1 MNIVV
6 ADGEVTGT
14 IQFDTSLFYW
24 YNYLKKN
31 CKKMSVKLL
40 LLKSGEDVVA
50 DVQEMV
56 VEEKVVGYYL
66 KYPCRVNLVSDLT
79 ETEGSSR
86 VPSKIQLLP
95 WMPLSKEKMIPVVSD
110 WVVTITE
117 PIEQL
122 SKMYADG
129 VEKYEQPKNSD
140 SNN

>member
-1 MNIVV
+1 
-6 ADGEVTGT
+6 
-14 IQFDTSLFYW
+14 
-24 YNYLKKN
+24 
-31 CKKMSVKLL
+31 MSVKLL

-50 DVQEMV
+50 EVQEMV

-95 WMPLSKEKMIPVVSD
+95 WMPLSKEKNIPVVSD

-140 SNN
+140 SND